1 MFINLFPVLF
11 CSVPFRSSS
20 IAVKMSLENQFSR
33 MSVLHPSLEEVNNI
47 ICWHEQCA
55 ESGRPIIIN
64 NMFLQSLFF
73 KVHELYNSDKSA
85 LDEWVH
91 GSVYK
96 DIYERPNIDIT
107 KANAEFYYILLII

>member
-1 MFINLFPVLF
+1 
-11 CSVPFRSSS
+11 
-20 IAVKMSLENQFSR
+20 MSLEQQFSR

-85 LDEWVH
+85 LNDWVH

-96 DIYERPNIDIT
+96 DIYERPNIDII
-107 KANAEFYYILLII
+107 KANAEFYYSIKK